1 MLLLRHASAGQR
13 LTSPE
18 IDTFRRLDD
27 AGRVTARQLVW
38 ALADRAITQVVSS
51 PLVRCLESVIPLAQ
65 SRGLVVEEHW
75 ELAPDAPVEDL
86 LALLLDLPDTTLAC
100 THREAFEKLL
110 GWDVTIEK
118 GGAWV
123 LERGESELVPA
134 LYLAPPASVG
144 VGQRQAV

>member
-1 MLLLRHASAGQR
+1 MLLLRHASAGHR
-13 LTSPE
+13 LTSPG
-18 IDTFRRLDD
+18 IDRFRRLDE
-27 AGRVTARQLVW
+27 AGRATARQLVW
-38 ALADRAITQVVSS
+38 AFADRKITNVISS
-51 PLVRCLESVIPLAQ
+51 PLARCVESVIPLAQ

-75 ELAPDAPVEDL
+75 ELAPDAPVEDI
-86 LALLLDLPDTTLAC
+86 LALLVDLPATTVAC

-123 LERGESELVPA
+123 LERNDSELVPA
-134 LYLAPPASVG
+134 LYLAPPAAVG